1 MLGLHG
7 FPDSVGIQSRPRT
20 GLVSRRL
27 RRATSSAQALH
38 LPRASR
44 QAVCDPDG
52 IRYGSSS
59 RSATVDAP
67 RRRSLLRSHPDSSA
81 DAATPLASARHST
94 SPRASPPRK
103 LAFVLPAIRANRRA
117 RSRAPPGRRLACR
130 QRGEQASPP
139 RRISQRRRRRAP
151 RRARHAA
158 LADAP
163 PLVTTRRRRSQHGP
177 KPGGQELRLLP
188 FIRCPVPR
196 GRAVRSLEIRL
207 VPRRFLPLAVTPY
220 HSSSGVPDFLVP
232 SARHSRRPPWLVTAP
247 INGKIPLSAGFGAAS
262 PRRRSRSIA
271 PPPAS
276 HAVAPGS
283 KAMTTILRNDCVVR
297 ALLNPACSSLRHG
310 SASSQDGFPS

>member
-94 SPRASPPRK
+94 SPRASPPMK
-103 LAFVLPAIRANRRA
+103 LAFALLAERAVRRA
-117 RSRAPPGRRLACR
+117 RSRAPP
-130 QRGEQASPP
+130 
-139 RRISQRRRRRAP
+139 
-151 RRARHAA
+151 
-158 LADAP
+158 
-163 PLVTTRRRRSQHGP
+163 
-177 KPGGQELRLLP
+177 
-188 FIRCPVPR
+188 
-196 GRAVRSLEIRL
+196 
-207 VPRRFLPLAVTPY
+207 
-220 HSSSGVPDFLVP
+220 
-232 SARHSRRPPWLVTAP
+232 
-247 INGKIPLSAGFGAAS
+247 
-262 PRRRSRSIA
+262 
-271 PPPAS
+271 PAS
-276 HAVAPGS
+276 HAVPPGPES
-283 KAMTTILRNDCVVR
+283 VATISRNDCVVL